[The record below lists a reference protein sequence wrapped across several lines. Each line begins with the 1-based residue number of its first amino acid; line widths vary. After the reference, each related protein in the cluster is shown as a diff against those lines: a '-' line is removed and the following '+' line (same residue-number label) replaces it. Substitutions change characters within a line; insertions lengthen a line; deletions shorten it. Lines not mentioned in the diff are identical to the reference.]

1 MNTAAKPGI
10 SKEEEVSAEEVCV
23 PQKAGMNLDLMQQNA
38 SRASDMMKLL
48 SHPHRLM
55 ILCELNQ
62 GECSVGDLGERIGIN
77 QSPLSQHLARM
88 RHEGVVQARREA
100 QTVYY
105 SLAGEEI
112 GAIISLL
119 YSLYCAPG
127 KAD

>member
-1 MNTAAKPGI
+1 MTASLASESTAAAG
-10 SKEEEVSAEEVCV
+10 KE
-23 PQKAGMNLDLMQQNA
+23 GMDLELMQANA
-38 SRASDMMKLL
+38 SRASELMKLL

-88 RHEGVVQARREA
+88 RHEGVVEARREA

-105 SLAGEEI
+105 SLAGEEV
-112 GAIISLL
+112 AAVISLL
-119 YSLYCAPG
+119 YSLYCQPALQG
-127 KAD
+127 

>member
-10 SKEEEVSAEEVCV
+10 SAEEVSAEEVRV
-23 PQKAGMNLDLMQQNA
+23 PQKEGMNLDLMQQNA

-119 YSLYCAPG
+119 YSLYCAQG
-127 KAD
+127 KAG